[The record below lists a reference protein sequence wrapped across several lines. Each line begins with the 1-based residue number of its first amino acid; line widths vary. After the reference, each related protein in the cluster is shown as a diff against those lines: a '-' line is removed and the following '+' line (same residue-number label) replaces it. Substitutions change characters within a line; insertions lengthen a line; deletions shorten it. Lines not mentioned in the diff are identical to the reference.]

1 MVESRSAPDNESLSL
16 IPEAVM
22 LAIFLLG
29 ALGGAM
35 LIYRTVG
42 GIVHAIPDASDDLI
56 FV

>member
-1 MVESRSAPDNESLSL
+1 
-16 IPEAVM
+16 M